1 MKFDDLHRPMTRCG
15 LTAVPGPPGSV
26 RLIGITDDSVT
37 IEWTGPTSDG
47 GRPVTRYV
55 VERRDAHQQTWTH
68 VASLPVRTTVCQVT
82 GLQSNMSYFIR
93 VAAENDEGVGFY
105 REFIEP
111 VRPMRPKSTQSLFFL
126 TY

>member
-1 MKFDDLHRPMTRCG
+1 MTRCG

-111 VRPMRPKSTQSLFFL
+111 VRPMRPKSTHSLFFL

>member
-1 MKFDDLHRPMTRCG
+1 M
-15 LTAVPGPPGSV
+15 

-37 IEWTGPTSDG
+37 IEWTTASTDG

-55 VERRDAHQQTWTH
+55 VERGDGQQQAAWTH
-68 VASLPVRTTVCQVT
+68 VASLPARTTVCQVT
-82 GLQSNMSYFIR
+82 GLRPDAAYYIR

-111 VRPMRPKSTQSLFFL
+111 VRPMRPKSTCSPVGTQPPQL
-126 TY
+126 